1 MSEILNEQSKELEE
15 GAVERKTDVAEAAAG
30 ELEESAASA
39 QPAEEVPSEEADEQD
54 FSKALEE
61 SLNSMNNDQ
70 KVTGIVMGFSPTEIQ
85 VDIGRNMPAMS
96 PWTSTAQI
104 LPLTRRRSSR

>member
-1 MSEILNEQSKELEE
+1 MRKA
-15 GAVERKTDVAEAAAG
+15 AVERKTDVAEAAAG

-85 VDIGRNMPAMS
+85 VDIGRKACPAMS

>member
-39 QPAEEVPSEEADEQD
+39 QPAEEVPSEETDEQD

-70 KVTGIVMGFSPTEIQ
+70 KVVGIVMASRPRRFRLTSAESTPVTC
-85 VDIGRNMPAMS
+85 R
-96 PWTSTAQI
+96 WTSTAQT
-104 LPLTRRRSSR
+104 PPQTRRRISR

>member
-39 QPAEEVPSEEADEQD
+39 QPAEEVPSEEADE
-54 FSKALEE
+54 
-61 SLNSMNNDQ
+61 
-70 KVTGIVMGFSPTEIQ
+70 
-85 VDIGRNMPAMS
+85 
-96 PWTSTAQI
+96 
-104 LPLTRRRSSR
+104 